1 MSRIVITGA
10 SSGLGQEIK
19 FALQGDN
26 AQTTHEV
33 LDFSYPVYDVRSPID
48 CEAFLDHHCPPGE
61 KRKRS
66 IDVLI
71 NCAGVSPLSFIENAK
86 DEDWNAIM
94 DTNCKGIFNMTRAA
108 IPYLSARGPDGRKY
122 RPFDKSEGGTII
134 NIGSTAAWT
143 PMTCTHIYNASKAAV
158 HMMTRQMARE
168 LKPRHGIDVFAIAP
182 NVLEGTGIS
191 NSVKSQV
198 PGLRGW
204 TEEEAE
210 AKQASM
216 IPNGVPTPP
225 KAVAEFIAFLLQ
237 NKERHKYLT
246 GCIIPYGA

>member
-1 MSRIVITGA
+1 
-10 SSGLGQEIK
+10 
-19 FALQGDN
+19 
-26 AQTTHEV
+26 
-33 LDFSYPVYDVRSPID
+33 
-48 CEAFLDHHCPPGE
+48 
-61 KRKRS
+61 
-66 IDVLI
+66 
-71 NCAGVSPLSFIENAK
+71 
-86 DEDWNAIM
+86 
-94 DTNCKGIFNMTRAA
+94 MTRAA
-108 IPYLSARGPDGRKY
+108 IPYLSAQGPDGRKY

-143 PMTCTHIYNASKAAV
+143 PMTCTHIYNTSKAAV

-191 NSVKSQV
+191 NSVKGQV
-198 PGLRGW
+198 PDLRGW

-225 KAVAEFIAFLLQ
+225 KAVAEFIAFLLSS
-237 NKERHKYLT
+237 KERHKYLC
-246 GCIIPYGA
+246 GCIVPYGA